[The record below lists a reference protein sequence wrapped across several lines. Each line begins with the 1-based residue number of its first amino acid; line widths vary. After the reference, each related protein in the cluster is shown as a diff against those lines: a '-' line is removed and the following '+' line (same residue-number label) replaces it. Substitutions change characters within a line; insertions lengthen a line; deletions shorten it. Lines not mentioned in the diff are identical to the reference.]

1 MYRILKTLHLIGL
14 ALFFG
19 SIAGHVVAAVHAG
32 TPGSPTF
39 LFAREE
45 IVTATRA
52 LTLPGL
58 ALALVS
64 GVGMIL
70 ATRLALLRQRWLIAH
85 GIVGVVIAVIAAG
98 VLAPAGRHALA
109 LTFDLATDTS
119 EATAYRLGEVLHTE
133 SVAGG
138 INILLTIAVIL
149 LAIFKPRLN
158 RRGGRCSPQARDQ
171 SAAMR

>member
-32 TPGSPTF
+32 SPGDPTF

-45 IVTATRA
+45 IVTATRS

-58 ALALVS
+58 ALTLVS

-70 ATRLALLRQRWLIAH
+70 ATRLALLRQRWLIIH
-85 GIVGVVIAVIAAG
+85 GIIGVAIAVIAAG
-98 VLAPAGRHALA
+98 VIAPAGRHALA
-109 LTFDLATDTS
+109 LTLDLATDGT
-119 EATAYRLGEVLHTE
+119 EAAAYRLGEALHIE

-149 LAIFKPRLN
+149 IAIFKPRLN
-158 RRGGRCSPQARDQ
+158 RRGERCGGRARDQ